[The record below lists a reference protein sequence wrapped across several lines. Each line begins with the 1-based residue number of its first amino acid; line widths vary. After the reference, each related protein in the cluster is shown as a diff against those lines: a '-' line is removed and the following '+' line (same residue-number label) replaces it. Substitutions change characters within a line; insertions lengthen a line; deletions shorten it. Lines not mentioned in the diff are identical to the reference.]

1 MVVVSHVEECDYD
14 VVSYITAATD
24 RSIANRPQVFN
35 LPHKATGPQAMPLAD
50 ARGSFIR
57 RNQGT
62 PGGEGMKSSQ
72 TADVPAISITSRKGV
87 ETSLGA
93 ARMSRCATR
102 VKIAEVFIASVPL
115 VVAPEN
121 GGDGALVLKDL
132 NDVVDGFERDVV
144 DY

>member
-62 PGGEGMKSSQ
+62 PVGEGMKSSQ
-72 TADVPAISITSRKGV
+72 TAISITSRKGV